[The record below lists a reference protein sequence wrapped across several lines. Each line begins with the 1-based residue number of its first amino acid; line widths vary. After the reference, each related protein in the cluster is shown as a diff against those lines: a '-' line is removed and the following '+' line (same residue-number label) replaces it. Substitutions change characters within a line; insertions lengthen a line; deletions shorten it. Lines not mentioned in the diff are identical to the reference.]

1 MPILDLASL
10 PPAERAARSEL
21 FKPLKLGSM
30 TVQHRIA
37 LAPLTR
43 NRGKP
48 SEKVGGTWYP
58 WDIQSEYYIQRA
70 TPGGLLISEALP
82 VSLQVSSQSCSWSVK
97 VILI

>member
-1 MPILDLASL
+1 MPVPDLASL

-21 FKPLKLGSM
+21 FKFLRLGSM
-30 TVQHRIA
+30 TVKHRIA

-48 SEKVGGTWYP
+48 SAKVEGTWYP
-58 WDIQSEYYIQRA
+58 WEIQTEYYTQRA

-82 VSLQVSSQSCSWSVK
+82 VSLQVCISDRSRNA
-97 VILI
+97 LLT